1 MKFGLIKSKI
11 EKCLTDSYLNES
23 FKKDIFIFNEL
34 VLNNKNL
41 KEMYHIYDELSTKKG
56 YNDEFANQF
65 ISESVSILKEKIK
78 KIDRTILE
86 DFNLWLSEIDTE
98 NKYQDIDNLIYT
110 STLKLE
116 EKIKSQRAILESLQK
131 EDEKITEIVK
141 LPISKIVDVANKT
154 LDGYLQNISESERE
168 EIKKILSED
177 EDRLLIK
184 YEVLK
189 ESAID
194 KLNDLKLS
202 NDESSVFSTINETI
216 TKLNNENYNRVNY
229 FKLKELFNSL

>member
-41 KEMYHIYDELSTKKG
+41 KEMYHLYDELSSNKG
-56 YNDEFANQF
+56 YGDDFANEF

-78 KIDRTILE
+78 TIDRVVLE
-86 DFNLWLSEIDTE
+86 DFNLWLSEVETE
-98 NKYQDIDNLIYT
+98 NIYQDIDNLVYT
-110 STLKLE
+110 STIKLE
-116 EKIKSQRAILESLQK
+116 EKIKSKKTIVESLK
-131 EDEKITEIVK
+131 MESDKITDIVK
-141 LPISKIVDVANKT
+141 LPVTKIVEAANKT
-154 LDGYLQNISESERE
+154 LENYLQTINESERE
-168 EIKKILSED
+168 EVKKILSED
-177 EDRLLIK
+177 NDKLSVK

-189 ESAID
+189 ESTID
-194 KLNDLKLS
+194 KLNDLNSS
-202 NDESSVFSTINETI
+202 NEDSEVTTRINQTI

-229 FKLKELFNSL
+229 FKLKELFTNL